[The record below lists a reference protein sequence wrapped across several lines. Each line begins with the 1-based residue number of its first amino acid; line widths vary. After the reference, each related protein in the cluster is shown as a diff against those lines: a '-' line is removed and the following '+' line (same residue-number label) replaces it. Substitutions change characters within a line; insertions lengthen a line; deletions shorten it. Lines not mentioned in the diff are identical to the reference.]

1 MRVEAQILRL
11 SLQSQRE
18 THTMPL
24 PIVPEVS
31 HAQLA
36 VGQSWGEA
44 NAGPAQVGV
53 RGLSR
58 AE

>member
-1 MRVEAQILRL
+1 
-11 SLQSQRE
+11 
-18 THTMPL
+18 MPL
-24 PIVPEVS
+24 PIVPEVG